1 MIEFLLITIIKIVL
15 VLIVLLSTA
24 AYMVLAER
32 RISAFV
38 QDRIGPN
45 RVGWQGVMQ
54 PLADVVKLVTK
65 EDIVPKSANKFIH
78 HLAPIISVSIALC
91 TIAVVPFGNVIE
103 MYGRTIQLQIADVN
117 IGILYILALSSIA
130 VYGNQDGIIN
140 KS

>member
-1 MIEFLLITIIKIVL
+1 
-15 VLIVLLSTA
+15 
-24 AYMVLAER
+24 
-32 RISAFV
+32 
-38 QDRIGPN
+38 
-45 RVGWQGVMQ
+45 MQ

-65 EDIVPKSANKFIH
+65 EDIVESANKFIH

-130 VYGNQDGIIN
+130 VWHYTERMGVE
-140 KS
+140 